1 MIQRG
6 LIGAVQGKRRF
17 VVGRPR
23 RQGMTQRAGAPG
35 VGVRVVNTKLGNIP
49 SRQYNTINVRTPGTS
64 RPETFYFK
72 T

>member
-1 MIQRG
+1 MTYLDEVFG
-6 LIGAVQGKRRF
+6 LQGATA
-17 VVGRPR
+17 VV
-23 RQGMTQRAGAPG
+23 TGATSG
-35 VGVRVVNTKLGNIP
+35 LGAASVGVRVANTKLGNIP